1 MTNEFAS
8 ARVLYRGALFAVALV
23 VLVLLGLQLKWV
35 VLQVFAAVIVAAGM
49 APIVSRVA
57 DPRHVHPGHWH
68 PPAALVVVVIYIV
81 VGALVL
87 VLGTVLLRAVAEQ
100 LRVLISEAPDYAVEL
115 QSWYGDLAQRFPLL
129 NEFDPTTLYG
139 GTTGLAQTLAGLGGQ
154 ALNVA
159 TLLLAV
165 FGGVI
170 NVIFVLFMA
179 LYLTIGG
186 LSMRDYLI
194 VFLPLSRQQQARR
207 VVTNISLRLGHWV
220 GGQITL
226 SVIVGVGAGIGL
238 GVIGV
243 PGASLLAVVWAVAEF
258 IPGIGPFISA
268 VPSIVLG
275 FLAGPS
281 TGLLAAIFTLCW
293 SQVESNI
300 ITPRVMGRAV
310 ELNPLVVLVALLV
323 GNELLGLAGALFSI
337 PAAAVIAVIVDEL
350 RQERLAHLQEEIA
363 LAPSVPLA

>member
-1 MTNEFAS
+1 MTNEFTY
-8 ARVLYRGALFAVALV
+8 ARALYRGALFAVTLV

-57 DPRHVHPGHWH
+57 DPQHHRAKRWH
-68 PPAALVVVVIYIV
+68 PPAALVVVLIYVV
-81 VGALVL
+81 VGAIVL
-87 VLGTVLLRAVAEQ
+87 VLGTVVLRAVVDQ
-100 LRVLISEAPDYAVEL
+100 LRLLIERAPEYAAEL
-115 QSWYGDLAQRFPLL
+115 QSWYTDVAQRFTLL
-129 NEFDPTTLYG
+129 NEFDPSALYG
-139 GTTGLAQTLAGLGGQ
+139 GTAGLTQTLAGLGGQ
-154 ALNVA
+154 ALNFA
-159 TLLLAV
+159 NLLLAV

-186 LSMRDYLI
+186 VSMRDYLI
-194 VFLPLSRQQQARR
+194 VFLPLSRQQQAHRI
-207 VVTNISLRLGHWV
+207 VTNISLRLGHWV
-220 GGQITL
+220 VGQLTL

-238 GVIGV
+238 GLIGV
-243 PGASLLAVVWAVAEF
+243 PGASLLALVWAIAEF

-275 FLAGPS
+275 FLAGPT
-281 TGLLAAIFTLCW
+281 TGVLAAIFTLCW

-350 RQERLAHLQEEIA
+350 RQERLAHIDEEMSI
-363 LAPSVPLA
+363 APSVPLA

>member
-1 MTNEFAS
+1 MTNEFAY

-23 VLVLLGLQLKWV
+23 ALVLLGLQLKWV

-57 DPRHVHPGHWH
+57 DPQHVHSRAWH
-68 PPAALVVVVIYIV
+68 PPAALVVVVIYV
-81 VGALVL
+81 VAGGVVL
-87 VLGTVLLRAVAEQ
+87 VLGTFLLRAVVDQ
-100 LRVLISEAPDYAVEL
+100 LRVLIERAPEYAVEL
-115 QSWYGDLAQRFPLL
+115 QSWYTDLAQRFPLL
-129 NEFDPTTLYG
+129 SDVDPSTLYG
-139 GTTGLAQTLAGLGGQ
+139 GTTGLTQALANVGSQ
-154 ALNVA
+154 ALNFA
-159 TLLLAV
+159 NLLLAV

-194 VFLPLSRQQQARR
+194 VFLPLSRQPQARR

-220 GGQITL
+220 VGQIVL

-238 GVIGV
+238 GLIGV

-275 FLAGPS
+275 FLAGPT
-281 TGLLAAIFTLCW
+281 TGVLAAIFTLCW

-300 ITPRVMGRAV
+300 VTPRVMGRAV

-350 RQERLAHLQEEIA
+350 RQERLAHIQEEIE
-363 LAPSVPLA
+363 LAPSVPIA